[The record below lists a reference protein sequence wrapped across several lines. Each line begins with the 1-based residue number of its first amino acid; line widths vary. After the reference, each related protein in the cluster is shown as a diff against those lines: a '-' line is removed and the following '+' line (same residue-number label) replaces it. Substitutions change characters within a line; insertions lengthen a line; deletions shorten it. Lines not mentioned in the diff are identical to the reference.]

1 MMILQGHDVEKVA
14 SMEKK
19 EDRLLTIKEKID
31 NNGKSEKK
39 RHVTKTRNINLIN
52 TNFLSLKL
60 FNTYVLCSLYLDEK
74 PICSLYQVRQL
85 FYDNRRERFPQ
96 YSKGWSWI

>member
-1 MMILQGHDVEKVA
+1 MILQGHDVEKVA

-39 RHVTKTRNINLIN
+39 LNFTETRNINLIN
-52 TNFLSLKL
+52 TIYKSRI
-60 FNTYVLCSLYLDEK
+60 V
-74 PICSLYQVRQL
+74 Q
-85 FYDNRRERFPQ
+85 
-96 YSKGWSWI
+96 